1 MTIYVIPI
9 RWQNR
14 EFVCKMYA
22 KTIRGLSKLLSMR
35 VSELRKGSSPA
46 TSIFTKRLQTLCLS
60 VLGAFLFVRRLG
72 DHWWSPSEL

>member
-35 VSELRKGSSPA
+35 VSELCKGSSPT
-46 TSIFTKRLQTLCLS
+46 TSILMKS
-60 VLGAFLFVRRLG
+60 SKHSKYKGLGLFGFMVECKT
-72 DHWWSPSEL
+72 STIS